1 MTKPTISAL
10 IDTYNQEHFIEQAI
24 VSVLEQELSPSEL
37 EIVVVDDG
45 STDDT
50 ASLVAKFAPRVRYIH
65 KKNGG
70 QASAFNTAIPETHA
84 PIVAFLDAD
93 DWWAKGKLR
102 AVLDAF
108 EQYPGIAAVGH
119 GYFEVRDDSSRTE
132 PVVPERTY
140 CLNLAN
146 LEAARVARSGCAF
159 LATSKL
165 AIRRRTLDQIGPV
178 SEHFV
183 FCADSI
189 LMALA
194 LALGGAIILDQ
205 PLGFYRL
212 HRGNLYESRSTSPT
226 DLRRKYE
233 IVKANFE
240 FLPFYLSAAG
250 VSSDAVS
257 AFVKP
262 DLLECERLRLILDG
276 GWPWETFALE
286 VKRFRAAYEQNSFSY
301 ALFKWL
307 VLASTLF
314 MPPSAFYRMRNWYAE
329 HNLQRFRRKLGEAVA
344 VGVRTRSNPR

>member
-1 MTKPTISAL
+1 MTKPIVSAL
-10 IDTYNQEHFIEQAI
+10 IDTYNQERFIEQAS
-24 VSVLEQELSPSEL
+24 VSVLEQGLSPSEL

-45 STDDT
+45 STDNT
-50 ASLVAKFAPRVRYIH
+50 ASLVAKFAPRIRYIP

-70 QASAFNTAIPETHA
+70 QASAFNAAIPETHA

-102 AVLDAF
+102 AVLEAF
-108 EQYPGIAAVGH
+108 EQNPGIAAVGH
-119 GYFEVRDDSSRTE
+119 GYFEVRDDASRTQ

-146 LEAARVARSGCAF
+146 AEAARVARSGCAF
-159 LATSKL
+159 LSTSKL
-165 AIRRRTLDQIGPV
+165 AIRRRALDQIGRIP
-178 SEHFV
+178 ERFV

-194 LALGGAIILDQ
+194 LALGGAIVLDQ
-205 PLGFYRL
+205 PLCFYRL
-212 HRGNLYESRSTSPT
+212 HRGNLYESRSTNSA

-240 FLPFYLSAAG
+240 FLPSCLSAAG
-250 VSSDAVS
+250 VPPDAVS

-262 DLLECERLRLILDG
+262 DLLECERLRIILDG

-286 VKRFRAAYEQNSFSY
+286 LKRFRAAYEQNSPSY

-314 MPPSAFYRMRNWYAE
+314 MPPSVFYRMRSWYAE
-329 HNLQRFRRKLGEAVA
+329 HNLQRFRRKIGEAVP
-344 VGVRTRSNPR
+344 VGVRTRSNPG

>member
-1 MTKPTISAL
+1 MTKPIVSAL

-24 VSVLEQELSPSEL
+24 VSVLEQGLSPSEL

-45 STDDT
+45 STDNT
-50 ASLVAKFAPRVRYIH
+50 ASVVTKFAPRIRYIH

-70 QASAFNTAIPETHA
+70 QASAFNAAIPETNA

-108 EQYPGIAAVGH
+108 EQNPGIAAVGH

-132 PVVPERTY
+132 PVVPQKTY
-140 CLNLAN
+140 SLNLAN
-146 LEAARVARSGCAF
+146 AEAARVARSGCAF
-159 LATSKL
+159 LSTSKL
-165 AIRRRTLDQIGPV
+165 AIRRHALDRIGPIP
-178 SEHFV
+178 EQFI

-194 LALGGAIILDQ
+194 LALGGAIVLDQ

-212 HRGNLYESRSTSPT
+212 HRGNLYESRSANPENI
-226 DLRRKYE
+226 RRKYE

-240 FLPFYLSAAG
+240 FLPPCLSAAG
-250 VSSDAVS
+250 VPPDAVA

-262 DLLECERLRLILDG
+262 DLVECERLRLILDG

-286 VKRFRAAYEQNSFSY
+286 LKRFRFAYERPSVSY
-301 ALFKWL
+301 ALFKWFVL
-307 VLASTLF
+307 VSTLF
-314 MPPSAFYRMRNWYAE
+314 MPPSVFYRMRDWYAE
-329 HNLQRFRRKLGEAVA
+329 HNLQRFRRKLGEAVP
-344 VGVRTRSNPR
+344 VGVRTRSNHG

>member
-1 MTKPTISAL
+1 MTKLIVSAL
-10 IDTYNQEHFIEQAI
+10 IDTYNQEHFIEQAL
-24 VSVLEQELSPSEL
+24 VSVLEQGLSPSEL

-45 STDDT
+45 STDNT
-50 ASLVAKFAPRVRYIH
+50 ASLVEKFSPRIRYIH

-70 QASAFNTAIPETHA
+70 QASAFNAAIPETHA
-84 PIVAFLDAD
+84 PVVAFLDAD
-93 DWWAKGKLR
+93 DWWAPGKLR
-102 AVLDAF
+102 TVLDAF
-108 EQYPGIAAVGH
+108 EQNPGIAAVGH
-119 GYFEVRDDSSRTE
+119 GYFEVRDDTSRTQ

-159 LATSKL
+159 LSTSKL
-165 AIRRRTLDQIGPV
+165 AIRRRALDQIGPIP
-178 SEHFV
+178 EQFV

-212 HRGNLYESRSTSPT
+212 HRGNLYESRSANPA
-226 DLRRKYE
+226 DLRRKCE

-240 FLPFYLSAAG
+240 FLPSYLSAAG
-250 VSSDAVS
+250 VPPDAVS

-262 DLLECERLRLILDG
+262 DLLECERLRIILDG
-276 GWPWETFALE
+276 GWPWETFAVEL
-286 VKRFRAAYEQNSFSY
+286 KRFRAAYEENSPSY

-314 MPPSAFYRMRNWYAE
+314 MPPSTFYRMRNWYAE
-329 HNLQRFRRKLGEAVA
+329 HHLQRFRRKLADAVPA
-344 VGVRTRSNPR
+344 GVRIRSNPE

>member
-1 MTKPTISAL
+1 MTKPTVSAL

-24 VSVLEQELSPSEL
+24 LSVLEQGFSPSEL

-45 STDDT
+45 STDGT

-65 KKNGG
+65 KKNDG
-70 QASAFNTAIPETHA
+70 QVSAFNAAIPETHA

-108 EQYPGIAAVGH
+108 EQNPGIAAVGH
-119 GYFEVRDDSSRTE
+119 GYFEVRDDAPRAQ

-159 LATSKL
+159 LSTSKL
-165 AIRRRTLDQIGPV
+165 AIRRRVLDQIGPV
-178 SEHFV
+178 SERFAFFDIV
-183 FCADSI
+183 
-189 LMALA
+189 LMSLA
-194 LALGGAIILDQ
+194 LALGGAIVLDQ
-205 PLGFYRL
+205 ALSFYRL
-212 HRGNLYESRSTSPT
+212 HQGNLYESRSANPENI
-226 DLRRKYE
+226 RRKYE
-233 IVKANFE
+233 IVKANSE
-240 FLPFYLSAAG
+240 FLPSYLSAAG
-250 VSSDAVS
+250 VPPDAVS

-262 DLLECERLRLILDG
+262 DLLECERLRIILDG

-286 VKRFRAAYEQNSFSY
+286 LKRFRAAYEQNSVSY

-314 MPPSAFYRMRNWYAE
+314 MPPSAFYRIRSWYAE
-329 HNLQRFRRKLGEAVA
+329 HNLQRFRRKIGEAVP
-344 VGVRTRSNPR
+344 VGVRTRSNPG